1 MPLSGWD
8 AADALAAL
16 PFVSWSGDTWRVHLA
31 RYQADD
37 TTGSTIASGRFHR
50 AQREYPSS
58 DHWRALY
65 LALGP
70 DIPIGEM
77 LRHFKGRPLM
87 EVRLYRRTKLDV
99 SVAQVIDCRD
109 VVALGLAHGALLDD
123 VRYTVGQGLG
133 LAAVRR
139 GAEGILVPSATR
151 AGDNLILFPDNL
163 LPTSRVVVTTDVL
176 DLTHF
181 IVP

>member
-1 MPLSGWD
+1 M
-8 AADALAAL
+8 
-16 PFVSWSGDTWRVHLA
+16 A
-31 RYQADD
+31 RYPADD

-50 AQREYPSS
+50 ARREYPTS

-77 LRHFKGRPLM
+77 LRHFAARPLL
-87 EVRLYRRTKLDV
+87 EVRLYRRTRLIVDV
-99 SVAQVIDCRD
+99 THVLDCRD
-109 VVALGLAHGALLDD
+109 VTALGLTYEALLDD
-123 VRYTVGQGLG
+123 TAYDAGHKLG
-133 LAAVRR
+133 LTAVQR

-151 AGDNLILFPDNL
+151 AGDNLILFPDNFL
-163 LPTSRVVVTTDVL
+163 STSRIVVTTDVL

-181 IVP
+181 VVD